1 MIKEL
6 KEELTFIKENLL
18 LVIFLIGT
26 ITGIFSTVICALVFK
41 ILGI

>member
-26 ITGIFSTVICALVFK
+26 ITGIFPTVICALVFK